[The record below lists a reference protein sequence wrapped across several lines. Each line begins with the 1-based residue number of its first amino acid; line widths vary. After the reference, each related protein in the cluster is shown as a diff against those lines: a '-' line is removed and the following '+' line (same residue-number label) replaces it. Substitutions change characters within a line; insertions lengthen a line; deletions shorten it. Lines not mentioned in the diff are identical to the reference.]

1 MALTKVSYSMIQ
13 GGGVCVLDYG
23 AVGDGVADDTAAVQA
38 AINTGKSVYF
48 PSGTYKVTSALSFNQ
63 ADVAYY
69 GDGKNSSYL
78 MLSGSGLKRLG
89 QVTANRITFM
99 DMGFYGDS
107 GINRPS
113 IDIGAIKL
121 TNNAS
126 DVRFIN
132 CLFTAFVGKW
142 GTNPNPAQESIGVYA
157 VELDANGLGGFRFE
171 SCRFSG
177 ITNEV
182 DLAQPAGLGGGFCGG
197 IYLYQASAAAVVSP
211 SRGEIINC
219 EFVEIAT
226 LRPDGVPNSNINQ
239 TDADAIRTQVVGA
252 GDDDKT
258 YNVKIAGCRFYNVQ
272 KSAVKTSGTAGFVIE
287 DNEVYSRRTDV
298 DMQAAIRVQWTK
310 SATVRNTFCR
320 GRFYSLIVVV
330 GKDIVVD
337 GVYFLGRATTDY
349 FSSTGAALLV
359 SDTGFVESNLI
370 FRNIYVNKCPVVF
383 RQQAQP
389 SGEVYANTNLLL
401 ENVLATL
408 CAAIPSP
415 DVALI
420 DITKTKRVT
429 IRNVQVDDR
438 NTGNVRTTILLRDCA
453 EVEIS
458 DCQLDCTRQAISVDR
473 LSGLSPTPYDYKLSN
488 INVWRGQHASDPNIE
503 VVSFYTRTTPSTLN
517 VDQVSVNGLYVSML
531 GTATPNNST
540 AFLLKNNRGV
550 VSNVTCYVRYDGSN
564 GDFNI
569 GTDFVGCTD
578 ISISNINMLFES
590 GISPS
595 GSVTPAVAIESALRL
610 KLDNVMSAFD
620 GAYVLNSNRVVIS
633 DVTCAT
639 GQTPVVDLGGNTNVQ
654 TSNCVAF

>member
-1 MALTKVSYSMIQ
+1 MSLTKVSYSMIQ

-23 AVGDGVADDTAAVQA
+23 ADPSGVSDSTSSIQTA
-38 AINTGKSVYF
+38 IDTGKSVYF

-63 ADVAYY
+63 TDVAYY
-69 GDGKNSSYL
+69 GDGKNSSYI

-89 QVTANRITFM
+89 QVTANRITFT

-107 GINRPS
+107 GANRPS

-142 GTNPNPAQESIGVYA
+142 GTNPNPVQESTDVYA

-182 DLAQPAGLGGGFCGG
+182 DLAQPDGFGGGFCGG
-197 IYLYQASAAAVVSP
+197 IYLYQPSAAAVISP
-211 SRGEIINC
+211 SFGQIIDC
-219 EFVEIAT
+219 DFVEIAT

-239 TDADAIRTQVVGA
+239 TDADGIRTQVVGA
-252 GDDDKT
+252 SDDDKT
-258 YNVKIAGCRFYNVQ
+258 YKVKIAGCRFLNVQ
-272 KSAVKTSGTAGFVIE
+272 KSAIKTSGTAGFVIE
-287 DNEVYSRRTDV
+287 DTEVYSLRTDV

-320 GRFYSLIVVV
+320 GRFYSLIVVI

-349 FSSTGAALLV
+349 FSSTGAALIV
-359 SDTGFVESNLI
+359 SDTGFTETNLI

-383 RQQAQP
+383 RQQSQP
-389 SGEVYANTNLLL
+389 SGDVYANTNLLL
-401 ENVLATL
+401 ENILATL

-438 NTGNVRTTILLRDCA
+438 NTGNVRTAILMRDCA

-458 DCQLDCTRQAISVDR
+458 DCQLDCTYQAISVDR

-488 INVWRGQHASDPNIE
+488 INAWRGQHVSDPNIE
-503 VVSFYTRTTPSTLN
+503 VISLYTRTTPSALN
-517 VDQVSVNGLYVSML
+517 VDQVSVNGLYVSL
-531 GTATPNNST
+531 FGTATANNSK

-564 GDFNI
+564 SNFNL

-578 ISISNINMLFES
+578 ISISNVNMLFET

-595 GSVTPAVAIESALRL
+595 GSVTPAVAIESGLRV
-610 KLDNVMSAFD
+610 KLDNVMSASD

-639 GQTPVVDLGGNTNVQ
+639 GQTPVVDLGGNTNLQ

>member
-38 AINTGKSVYF
+38 AINTGKAVYF

-69 GDGKNSSYL
+69 GDGKNSSYI

-89 QVTANRITFM
+89 QVTANRITFT

-107 GINRPS
+107 GANRPS

-142 GTNPNPAQESIGVYA
+142 GTNPNPAQESIDVYA
-157 VELDANGLGGFRFE
+157 IELDANGLGGFRFE

-272 KSAVKTSGTAGFVIE
+272 KSAVKTSGTAGLVIE
-287 DNEVYSRRTDV
+287 DNEVYSLRTDV

-320 GRFYSLIVVV
+320 GRFYSLIVVI
-330 GKDIVVD
+330 GKDVVVD

-349 FSSTGAALLV
+349 FSSTGAALIV

-531 GTATPNNST
+531 GTATPNNSR

-550 VSNVTCYVRYDGSN
+550 VANVTCYVRYDGSN
-564 GDFNI
+564 ADFNI
-569 GTDFVGCTD
+569 GTEFAGCTD

-610 KLDNVMSAFD
+610 KLDNVMSASD